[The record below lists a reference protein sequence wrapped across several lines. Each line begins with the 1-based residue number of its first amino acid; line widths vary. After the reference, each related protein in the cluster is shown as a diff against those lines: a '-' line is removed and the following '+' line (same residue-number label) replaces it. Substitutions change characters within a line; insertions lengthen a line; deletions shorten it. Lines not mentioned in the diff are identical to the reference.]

1 MLEVAKVIYK
11 RYVEVNESV
20 FRKKPLKW
28 CDRIPKTWVDSGTL
42 KCLHFH
48 RKDDEDGQLTA
59 AQIYLKLG
67 EVGAESGRFSRTDAV
82 NQVTVVS
89 LI

>member
-1 MLEVAKVIYK
+1 M
-11 RYVEVNESV
+11 
-20 FRKKPLKW
+20 
-28 CDRIPKTWVDSGTL
+28 L

-67 EVGAESGRFSRTDAV
+67 EVSAESGKFK
-82 NQVTVVS
+82 
-89 LI
+89 

>member
-1 MLEVAKVIYK
+1 MLLI
-11 RYVEVNESV
+11 S
-20 FRKKPLKW
+20 KW
-28 CDRIPKTWVDSGTL
+28 ADSGTL

-67 EVGAESGRFSRTDAV
+67 EVGAESGRFSRNEAI
-82 NQVTVVS
+82 NPMS
-89 LI
+89 NG